1 MVNYGISKDVV
12 NRKKKKNFSFF
23 LTLTD
28 WRVGMGNFFSFL
40 FRAVGI
46 TDNAEQ
52 PSSTPQRQPF
62 SWYNWVLYLFL
73 WNENLFGR
81 EREDRKAI
89 KKEDFILDKLKDQT
103 IYRLP
108 GSVNGQQFIS
118 MIKIFNLFTKFF
130 VFFSSKLWCKY

>member
-1 MVNYGISKDVV
+1 
-12 NRKKKKNFSFF
+12 
-23 LTLTD
+23 
-28 WRVGMGNFFSFL
+28 
-40 FRAVGI
+40 
-46 TDNAEQ
+46 
-52 PSSTPQRQPF
+52 
-62 SWYNWVLYLFL
+62 
-73 WNENLFGR
+73 LFGR

-130 VFFSSKLWCKY
+130 VFFSSKL